1 MKKIVEYGGLAAV
14 LVVVLGWVLFMGLQE
29 RSVVKAETV
38 IGYQTVTAF
47 SGDEVFT
54 TTQYSRGYLGGA
66 FGEMVIQVSSDI
78 SPTGT
83 LTVTPQFS
91 SDGLACGSAV
101 DWADAVLTGVY
112 PAVAASSVTVST
124 LNTNTLTTTVTTGA
138 TAVSYQQ
145 IAVQDV
151 ISGDGAALLRLQTLG
166 KCFRVKLEAD
176 TTFTP
181 TIYVWMV
188 NTQ

>member
-1 MKKIVEYGGLAAV
+1 MKRLFDKAGLVAA
-14 LVVVLGWVLFMGLQE
+14 LCLLLALGLFLGVQE
-29 RSVVKAETV
+29 RDVAAETV

-47 SGDEVFT
+47 DGDAAFT
-54 TTQYSRGYLGGA
+54 TTQYSSGYLGGA

-91 SDGLACGSAV
+91 SDGLSCGSAA
-101 DWADAVLTGVY
+101 DWSDAVLTGVY

-138 TAVSYQQ
+138 TAVAYQQ

-151 ISGDGAALLRLQTLG
+151 ISGDGTGLMRFETMG
-166 KCFRVKLEAD
+166 KCFRVKLAAD

-181 TIYVWMV
+181 TVYVWMV